1 MKFQAKAE
9 KHKVN
14 GVAREGALGQSYF
27 LSQPHQPFFILG
39 IATSIIMMLIFALSY
54 KGIFSLQM
62 ESLNFHVYSL
72 IFIVLTNVFT
82 GFLFTTFPRFCQSE
96 VITKKYYTTVF
107 YLSIIG
113 SLLFLV
119 GSFINHTLLVAGM
132 ATLLLSQI
140 FIVLKLQNIYKTGIM
155 PMKQDPFWI
164 LTAQYFG
171 LLGHLLFILIEINRY
186 VGVEINLLNIA
197 VNLSFYMYIVFLG
210 FSVAQRMIPFFSH
223 SYASKNEQFIKIVF
237 ALLLLKTLL
246 SAYEIKIAEIVIDFL
261 LASYMLKE
269 FLRWKL
275 SPFTSPAILWVL
287 HMALFWLPAA
297 LFLSAL
303 SLTAELL
310 LETSFYF
317 LNIHLIAIGFITTV
331 LIGFGT
337 RVTLGHSGQSP
348 HADKFATNIFWSIQI
363 VVLLRAL
370 YSLNVAFGWGLN
382 FLFDISF
389 TAWILLFL
397 AWGGRYAKVLIFGS
411 KI

>member
-1 MKFQAKAE
+1 MKFQAKTE
-9 KHKVN
+9 KQN
-14 GVAREGALGQSYF
+14 YF

-39 IATSIIMMLIFALSY
+39 IVTSIIMMLIFALSY
-54 KGIFSLQM
+54 KGVISLQM
-62 ESLNFHVYSL
+62 ENLNFHVYSL

-96 VITKKYYTTVF
+96 IISKRYYTNVF
-107 YLSIIG
+107 YLNIVG
-113 SLLFLV
+113 SLFFLL
-119 GSFINHTLLVAGM
+119 GAFMSHALLVIGM

-155 PMKQDPFWI
+155 PMKEDPFWI

-171 LLGHLLFILIEINRY
+171 LLGHVLFIFIEINRY
-186 VGVEINLLNIA
+186 LAVEINLFNIA

-223 SYASKNEQFIKIVF
+223 SHAAKNEQFIKIVF
-237 ALLLLKTLL
+237 ALFLLKTLL
-246 SAYEIKIAEIVIDFL
+246 SAYEIKIAEIIIDIL

-275 SPFTSPAILWVL
+275 SPFNSPAILWVL
-287 HMALFWLPAA
+287 HLALFWLPAA

-303 SLTAELL
+303 SLTAELFL
-310 LETSFYF
+310 NTSFYF
-317 LNIHLIAIGFITTV
+317 LNIHLIAIGFITTI

-348 HADKFATNIFWSIQI
+348 HADKFATNIFWSIQV

-370 YSLNVAFGWGLN
+370 YSLNMAFGWGLN

-389 TAWILLFL
+389 TAWTVLFL
-397 AWGGRYAKVLIFGS
+397 VWGGRYAKVLIFGS
-411 KI
+411 KIV